1 MGVEFEGE
9 DGHNF
14 TISRSELTSRNSS
27 LAVFRR
33 KRKQRMSLILDVIM
47 IGVFLNTVPDHHLF
61 PPPSLLYTY
70 MKYDSIELYLF
81 SGIDDRVGDKGR
93 L

>member
-1 MGVEFEGE
+1 
-9 DGHNF
+9 
-14 TISRSELTSRNSS
+14 
-27 LAVFRR
+27 
-33 KRKQRMSLILDVIM
+33 MSLILDVIM

-61 PPPSLLYTY
+61 PPPSLLYIY